1 MKKKTDENVILLA
14 SGGAEKLWKVKSLI
28 GAVLLDIGTG
38 TVDNTVTGTSGL
50 VGIWLDVGLDVELV
64 GLADGVDDEL
74 VLFPSVGSVDRSIG
88 SVDCS
93 IGSVDCSVG
102 SVDCSVG

>member
-1 MKKKTDENVILLA
+1 MI
-14 SGGAEKLWKVKSLI
+14 SFGRAEKLWKIKSLI

-74 VLFPSVGSVDRSIG
+74 VLFPSVGSVD
-88 SVDCS
+88 
-93 IGSVDCSVG
+93 CSVALEKTG
-102 SVDCSVG
+102 YRLYW